1 MGHQMSKIELIADY
15 ALAVIIGL
23 SLAGLLF
30 YGLS

>member
-1 MGHQMSKIELIADY
+1 MTTIELLADY

-23 SLAGLLF
+23 ALAGLLF

>member
-1 MGHQMSKIELIADY
+1 MNTIELIADY

-23 SLAGLLF
+23 GLACMLF